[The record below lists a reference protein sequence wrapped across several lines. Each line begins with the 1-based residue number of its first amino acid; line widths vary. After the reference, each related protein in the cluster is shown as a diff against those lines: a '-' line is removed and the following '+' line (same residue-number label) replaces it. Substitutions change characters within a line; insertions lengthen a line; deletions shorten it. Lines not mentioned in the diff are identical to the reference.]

1 MSSLM
6 QTAQPSLKQAWEK
19 SSFSWFCHWCF
30 RKFYSTCCKDFKLP
44 EKGEVTREGIYHC
57 RIRRKNGVKTN
68 WLYAVILDNLTVVVS
83 QIVIKDTGLDTV
95 LHATFFHLPYR
106 YLKRSVT
113 EHLQV
118 IGQWSIVKDG
128 TTPQNC

>member
-1 MSSLM
+1 ML
-6 QTAQPSLKQAWEK
+6 EK
-19 SSFSWFCHWCF
+19 NLLLVNSVIDVFLNSIRHAARISNYQKKE
-30 RKFYSTCCKDFKLP
+30 RSQGKVSTIAEL
-44 EKGEVTREGIYHC
+44 EERM
-57 RIRRKNGVKTN
+57 
-68 WLYAVILDNLTVVVS
+68 VILDNLTVVVS

-113 EHLQV
+113 GHLQV